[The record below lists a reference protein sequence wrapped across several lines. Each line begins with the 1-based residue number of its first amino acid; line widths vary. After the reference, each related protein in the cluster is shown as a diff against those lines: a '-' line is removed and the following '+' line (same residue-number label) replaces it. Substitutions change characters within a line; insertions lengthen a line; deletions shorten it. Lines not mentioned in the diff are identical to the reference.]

1 MNVLEKIFE
10 EINNSYR
17 AVKNDEDLEWNR
29 AMDKCQSIIRKCTE
43 DIPDITRQANDI
55 LEKLSFFYG
64 QRAGRELWNDKPRE
78 VQDEDIASFN
88 RDMDFLWTIINGLN
102 SKNDGWISVD
112 ERLPEDGE
120 LVKVTV
126 HSSEWIGDFDS
137 DWVPE
142 EDRIYHP
149 EEYHVYDGY
158 LSENGIWNF
167 YDEEHSENTCEKEFG
182 TDEGCVYDVV
192 TAWMPIELPEPYKG
206 E

>member
-1 MNVLEKIFE
+1 MNVLEKILE

-17 AVKNDEDLEWNR
+17 VVKNDEDLEWNR
-29 AMDKCQSIIRKCTE
+29 AMDRCQSIIHKCTE

-102 SKNDGWISVD
+102 SKNDGWILVD
-112 ERLPEDGE
+112 ERLPESDGFYLATLDGE
-120 LVKVTV
+120 ILGQEEAFAGLAEFEHGK
-126 HSSEWIGDFDS
+126 WIDDK
-137 DWVPE
+137 
-142 EDRIYHP
+142 EDY
-149 EEYHVYDGY
+149 
-158 LSENGIWNF
+158 
-167 YDEEHSENTCEKEFG
+167 K
-182 TDEGCVYDVV
+182 CVL
-192 TAWMPIELPEPYKG
+192 AWQPLPEPYKG